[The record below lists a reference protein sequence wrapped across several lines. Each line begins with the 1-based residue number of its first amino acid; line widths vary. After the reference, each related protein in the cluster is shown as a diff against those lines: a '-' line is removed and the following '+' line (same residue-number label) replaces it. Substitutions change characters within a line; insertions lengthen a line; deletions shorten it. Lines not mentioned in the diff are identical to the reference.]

1 MDQNKTLYQKVEK
14 YLNSNYMIINLQ
26 KRYRNEVDPR
36 YSMPYQDLINITNID
51 EYMYKLML
59 NNFPNRIN
67 SPLDIYLKEII
78 RELET
83 EPALLLSLP
92 ITKLD
97 LNILRKYIPNID
109 KIRGRI
115 LQKNNELKNIFRLY
129 ITNHNLVTTEEF
141 QKLLQYLSYRIPYS
155 NEPIK
160 IAI

>member
-1 MDQNKTLYQKVEK
+1 MAQNKTLYQKVEK
-14 YLNSNYMIINLQ
+14 YLNSNYMIITLQ

-51 EYMYKLML
+51 EYMYKLIL

-92 ITKLD
+92 IAKLD
-97 LNILRKYIPNID
+97 LNILRK
-109 KIRGRI
+109 R
-115 LQKNNELKNIFRLY
+115 
-129 ITNHNLVTTEEF
+129 
-141 QKLLQYLSYRIPYS
+141 
-155 NEPIK
+155 
-160 IAI
+160 